1 MTKKGISLLELQE
14 SIAAKLKAD
23 EFKDVW
29 VRCEITEC
37 NDKGRH
43 IYLDLTESSDGNII
57 AKQKASIWQS
67 NKSFITE
74 KFQKGT
80 GTKLQKGLQVL
91 LCVSVDYKPA
101 FGLNLVVKDID
112 PSFTEGQLQV
122 KIKEIKNALVKMGMF
137 GLNKDKPLPQYF
149 ERIAVLTPA
158 GSAGEGDFKQG
169 ADLLE
174 SHGLCEFEYFAA
186 TMQGLQAESSMS
198 QQLKKINLQHKET
211 PYDALIIIRG
221 GGAVA
226 DLSWL
231 NNFTSAKYICNS
243 YMPVITGLG
252 HERDICVLD
261 EISKINA
268 GTPSKCIEY
277 ITKNNLD
284 QIYKAQKKIDSIKAL
299 KHQAILTNTHATHTR
314 KQRISQEY
322 GNAVARATL
331 SKLQARSNAQSVLK
345 QQIKY
350 HLSQTENAKRVARVR
365 FWELTQ
371 YAHTRITERRA
382 TIENTFNSH
391 RTRHIDSLSKVK
403 MHMDNFMITFPAK
416 LLRSYLKA
424 SQAVARAFHI
434 KIHNARN
441 NYAERTVYT
450 KDTFSNALAR
460 IAGQTLSFHTKLPNT
475 AVLKISQISEQLVAT
490 KREIYLFNPMKILS
504 KGYVIARS
512 TDGKPITTAKEA
524 QNKNSILLDFQDST
538 IPVTP
543 NGDASNEQRPKY
555 LS

>member
-23 EFKDVW
+23 EFRDVW

-43 IYLDLTESSDGNII
+43 IYLDLTESADGNIV

-67 NKSFITE
+67 NKSFVTE

-91 LCVSVDYKPA
+91 LCVTVDYKPS

-122 KIKEIKNALVKMGMF
+122 KIKEIKNALVKMRMF
-137 GLNKDKPLPQYF
+137 GLNKDKPLPQFF

-174 SHGLCEFEYFAA
+174 SHDLCQFEYFAA

-198 QQLKKINLQHKET
+198 QQLKKINLLHKET

-261 EISKINA
+261 EISKVNA

-284 QIYKAQKKIDSIKAL
+284 QIYKAQKKIDNIKAL
-299 KHQAILTNTHATHTR
+299 HRQAILTSSHAINTR
-314 KQRISQEY
+314 KQGISQEY
-322 GNAVARATL
+322 TNAVVRAT
-331 SKLQARSNAQSVLK
+331 SSRLQARTSIQTALR

-350 HLSQTENAKRVARVR
+350 HLSQTENLKRTLTFR
-365 FWELTQ
+365 FWEIIQ
-371 YAHTRITERRA
+371 NSHTRITEKRA
-382 TIENTFNSH
+382 TIERNYNSQK
-391 RTRHIDSLSKVK
+391 TRHLHSLSKTK
-403 MHMDNFMITFPAK
+403 IYMNNFMINFPAK
-416 LLRSYLKA
+416 LLRSYLRA
-424 SQAVARAFHI
+424 SQNVTLAFQS
-434 KIHNARN
+434 KVNNARIIK
-441 NYAERTVYT
+441 AEKYTST
-450 KDTFSNALAR
+450 KDAFNTALAR
-460 IAGQTLSFHTKLPNT
+460 IAAQTAGFQIKLPSST
-475 AVLKISQISEQLVAT
+475 VLKISQISEQLVAT

-512 TDGKPITTAKEA
+512 THGKPITTAEEA
-524 QNKNSILLDFQDST
+524 QNAKSILLDFQDST

-555 LS
+555 LT